1 MKNKYYQ
8 FIKNENS
15 TDLYIYGDITSQPYF
30 EGEISAST
38 IIEELNNIDSDE
50 LNVYISSYGGEC
62 KEGLAIYSALKRHK
76 AKVTTYCDGFA
87 CSIASVIF
95 MAGDERIM
103 DKGSLLMIHNAWSS
117 MQGNAE
123 ELRKQADTL
132 DIITQSSINAYMEHL
147 NISEKELKKLL
158 DEETWLDCYKSLEM
172 GFATK
177 IVESKPHSYSYQSA
191 KDTILK
197 MIKGN
202 EVLQMQE
209 PNQAIEVD
217 EVKEEVVVED
227 PTQVEE
233 VLEIEESP
241 QTETIED
248 TTEEVVEEVVE
259 ENIEIEKEEGTID
272 MKLNENKNINEM
284 EIMEMDRERSIREE
298 RGQRRLT
305 VAEEKFY
312 DRFVQSAKTRNPQ
325 QAFIELEGNE
335 DTAMPETIMEDVF
348 KDMLETHPLLNAVN
362 AVYTGYA
369 TKWILNDHEKQ
380 TAAWGDIDGE
390 ITKEI
395 TGAFRTIDIKQ
406 HKLSAFAQ
414 IPMGIL
420 DLGKT
425 FIDAYIRKALADSIA
440 TALEAAIVNGDGQN
454 CPVGL
459 MKNLTGALDGVHQ
472 DKEATVVKE
481 LSPKAMNEV
490 VAKISKT
497 AKGHVRN
504 VAKVQMI
511 VNNVDY
517 LTKVL
522 PAIQTL
528 NMEGRYVAE
537 LPFPTEI
544 IVCNEVPEGKAIVCK
559 LDEYFLGLASSKE
572 GVIEFSDDYKF
583 LEDKRTFKVKVYAT
597 GTPKDDNM
605 AQVLDI
611 SGLTEKVVKT
621 KQVQ

>member
-209 PNQAIEVD
+209 PNQVIEVD
-217 EVKEEVVVED
+217 EVKEEVVGED

-298 RGQRRLT
+298 RGQRKLT

-312 DRFVQSAKTRNPQ
+312 DRFVQSAKTRNPR

-348 KDMLETHPLLNAVN
+348 KDMLETHQLLNAVN
-362 AVYTGYA
+362 GVYTGYA

-380 TAAWGDIDGE
+380 SAVWGEIDGE

-481 LSPKAMNEV
+481 LSPKVMNEV

-497 AKGHVRN
+497 SKGHVRN

-537 LPFPTEI
+537 LPFPTDI
-544 IVCNEVPEGKAIVCK
+544 IVCNEVPSGKAIVCK
-559 LDEYFLGLASSKE
+559 LDEYFLGLASGKD

-583 LEDKRTFKVKVYAT
+583 VEDKRTFKVKIYAT

-621 KQVQ
+621 KQA

>member
-103 DKGSLLMIHNAWSS
+103 DKSSLLMIHNAWSS

-147 NISEKELKKLL
+147 NISKKELKKLL

-209 PNQAIEVD
+209 PNQVIEVD

-227 PTQVEE
+227 PAQVEE

-312 DRFVQSAKTRNPQ
+312 DRFVQSAKNRNPR

-335 DTAMPETIMEDVF
+335 ETAMPETIMEDVF
-348 KDMLETHPLLNAVN
+348 KDMLETHQLLNAVN
-362 AVYTGYA
+362 GVYTGYA

-380 TAAWGDIDGE
+380 SAVWGEIDGE

-440 TALEAAIVNGDGQN
+440 TALEAAIVNGDGKN

-481 LSPKAMNEV
+481 LSPKVMNEV

-497 AKGHVRN
+497 SKGHVRN

-537 LPFPTEI
+537 LPFPTDI
-544 IVCNEVPEGKAIVCK
+544 IVCNEVPSGKAIVCK
-559 LDEYFLGLASSKE
+559 LDEYFLGLASGKD

-583 LEDKRTFKVKVYAT
+583 VEDKRTFKVKIYAT

-621 KQVQ
+621 KQA

>member
-209 PNQAIEVD
+209 PNQVIEVD

-227 PTQVEE
+227 PAQVEE

-312 DRFVQSAKTRNPQ
+312 DRFVQSAKTRNPR

-335 DTAMPETIMEDVF
+335 ETAMPETIMEDVF
-348 KDMLETHPLLNAVN
+348 KDMLETHQLLNAVN
-362 AVYTGYA
+362 GVYTGYA

-380 TAAWGDIDGE
+380 SAVWGEIDGE

-440 TALEAAIVNGDGQN
+440 TALEAAIVNGDGKN

-481 LSPKAMNEV
+481 LSPKVMNEV

-497 AKGHVRN
+497 SKGHVRN

-537 LPFPTEI
+537 LPFPTDI
-544 IVCNEVPEGKAIVCK
+544 IVCK
-559 LDEYFLGLASSKE
+559 LDEYFLGLASGKD

-583 LEDKRTFKVKVYAT
+583 VEDKRTFKVKIYAT

-621 KQVQ
+621 KQA

>member
-209 PNQAIEVD
+209 PNQVIEVD

-227 PTQVEE
+227 PTQVQE
-233 VLEIEESP
+233 VLEVEESP
-241 QTETIED
+241 QTEPIED
-248 TTEEVVEEVVE
+248 NTEEVEEVIE
-259 ENIEIEKEEGTID
+259 ENIEVEKKEGTID

-298 RGQRRLT
+298 RGQRKLT

-312 DRFVQSAKTRNPQ
+312 DRFVQSAKTRNPR

-348 KDMLETHPLLNAVN
+348 KDMLETQQLLNAVN
-362 AVYTGYA
+362 GVYTGYA

-380 TAAWGDIDGE
+380 SAVWGEIDGE

-414 IPMGIL
+414 IPMGVL
-420 DLGKT
+420 DLGKS

-440 TALEAAIVNGDGQN
+440 TALEAAIVNGNGQN

-472 DKEATVVKE
+472 DKEAPVVKE
-481 LSPKAMNEV
+481 LSPKVMNEV

-497 AKGHVRN
+497 SKGHVRN

-544 IVCNEVPEGKAIVCK
+544 IVCNEVPSGKAIVCK
-559 LDEYFLGLASSKE
+559 LDEYFLGLASGKD

-597 GTPKDDNM
+597 GAPKDDNM

>member
-1 MKNKYYQ
+1 
-8 FIKNENS
+8 
-15 TDLYIYGDITSQPYF
+15 
-30 EGEISAST
+30 
-38 IIEELNNIDSDE
+38 
-50 LNVYISSYGGEC
+50 
-62 KEGLAIYSALKRHK
+62 
-76 AKVTTYCDGFA
+76 
-87 CSIASVIF
+87 
-95 MAGDERIM
+95 
-103 DKGSLLMIHNAWSS
+103 
-117 MQGNAE
+117 
-123 ELRKQADTL
+123 
-132 DIITQSSINAYMEHL
+132 
-147 NISEKELKKLL
+147 
-158 DEETWLDCYKSLEM
+158 
-172 GFATK
+172 
-177 IVESKPHSYSYQSA
+177 
-191 KDTILK
+191 
-197 MIKGN
+197 
-202 EVLQMQE
+202 
-209 PNQAIEVD
+209 
-217 EVKEEVVVED
+217 
-227 PTQVEE
+227 
-233 VLEIEESP
+233 
-241 QTETIED
+241 
-248 TTEEVVEEVVE
+248 
-259 ENIEIEKEEGTID
+259 

-312 DRFVQSAKTRNPQ
+312 DRFVQSAKTRNPR

-335 DTAMPETIMEDVF
+335 ETAMPETIMEDVF
-348 KDMLETHPLLNAVN
+348 KDMLETHQLLNAVN
-362 AVYTGYA
+362 GVYTGYA

-380 TAAWGDIDGE
+380 SAVWGEIDGE

-440 TALEAAIVNGDGQN
+440 TALEAAIVNGDGKN

-481 LSPKAMNEV
+481 LSPKVMNEV

-497 AKGHVRN
+497 SKGHVRN

-537 LPFPTEI
+537 LPFPTDI
-544 IVCNEVPEGKAIVCK
+544 IVCNEVPSGKAIVCK
-559 LDEYFLGLASSKE
+559 LDEYFLGLASGKD

-583 LEDKRTFKVKVYAT
+583 VEDKRTFKVKIYAT

-621 KQVQ
+621 KQA

>member
-209 PNQAIEVD
+209 PNQVIEVD

-227 PTQVEE
+227 PDQVEE
-233 VLEIEESP
+233 VLEVEESP
-241 QTETIED
+241 QTEPIED
-248 TTEEVVEEVVE
+248 TTEEVEEVIE
-259 ENIEIEKEEGTID
+259 ENIEVEKKEGTID

-312 DRFVQSAKTRNPQ
+312 DRFVQSAKTRNPR

-414 IPMGIL
+414 IPMGVL
-420 DLGKT
+420 DLGKS

-440 TALEAAIVNGDGQN
+440 TALEAAIVNGDGKN

-481 LSPKAMNEV
+481 LSPKVMNEV

-528 NMEGRYVAE
+528 NAEGRYVAE

-544 IVCNEVPEGKAIVCK
+544 IVCNEVPSGKAIVCK
-559 LDEYFLGLASSKE
+559 LDEYFLGLASGKD
-572 GVIEFSDDYKF
+572 GVIEFSDEYKF
-583 LEDKRTFKVKVYAT
+583 VEDKRTFKVKVYAT

>member
-298 RGQRRLT
+298 RGQRKLT

-312 DRFVQSAKTRNPQ
+312 DRFVQSAKTRNPR

-335 DTAMPETIMEDVF
+335 ETAMPETIMEDVF
-348 KDMLETHPLLNAVN
+348 KDMLETHQLLNAVN
-362 AVYTGYA
+362 GVYTGYA

-380 TAAWGDIDGE
+380 SAVWGEIDGE

-481 LSPKAMNEV
+481 LSPKVMNEV

-544 IVCNEVPEGKAIVCK
+544 IVCNEVPSGKAIVCK
-559 LDEYFLGLASSKE
+559 LDEYFLGLASGKE

-611 SGLTEKVVKT
+611 TGLTEKVIKT
-621 KQVQ
+621 KQA

>member
-30 EGEISAST
+30 EGEVSAST

-177 IVESKPHSYSYQSA
+177 IVESKPHSYSYQST
-191 KDTILK
+191 KDAILK

-209 PNQAIEVD
+209 PKQVIEVD

-227 PTQVEE
+227 PTQVQE
-233 VLEIEESP
+233 VLEVEESP
-241 QTETIED
+241 QTEPIED
-248 TTEEVVEEVVE
+248 TTEEVEEVIE
-259 ENIEIEKEEGTID
+259 ENIEVEKKEGTID

-298 RGQRRLT
+298 RGQRKLT

-335 DTAMPETIMEDVF
+335 ETAMPETIMEDVF

-362 AVYTGYA
+362 GVYTGYA

-380 TAAWGDIDGE
+380 TAAWGEIDGE

-414 IPMGIL
+414 IPMGVL
-420 DLGKT
+420 ELGRS
-425 FIDAYIRKALADSIA
+425 FIDAYIRKSLADSIA
-440 TALEAAIVNGDGQN
+440 TALEAAIVNGNGQN

-481 LSPKAMNEV
+481 LSPKVINEV

-504 VAKVQMI
+504 VTKVQMI

-528 NMEGRYVAE
+528 NMEGKYVAE

-544 IVCNEVPEGKAIVCK
+544 IVCNEVPSGKAIVCK

>member
-30 EGEISAST
+30 EGEVSAST

-233 VLEIEESP
+233 VLEVEESP

-248 TTEEVVEEVVE
+248 TTEEVEEVIE
-259 ENIEIEKEEGTID
+259 ENIEVEKKEGTID

-298 RGQRRLT
+298 RGQRKLT

-312 DRFVQSAKTRNPQ
+312 DRFVQSAKTRNPR

-362 AVYTGYA
+362 GVYTGYA

-380 TAAWGDIDGE
+380 TAAWGEIDGE

-414 IPMGIL
+414 IPMGVL
-420 DLGKT
+420 DLGKS

-481 LSPKAMNEV
+481 LSPKVMNEV

-544 IVCNEVPEGKAIVCK
+544 IVCNEVPSGKAIVCK
-559 LDEYFLGLASSKE
+559 LDEYFLGLASGKE

-611 SGLTEKVVKT
+611 SGLTEKVIKT
-621 KQVQ
+621 KQA

>member
-30 EGEISAST
+30 EGEVSAST

-259 ENIEIEKEEGTID
+259 ENIEIEK
-272 MKLNENKNINEM
+272 
-284 EIMEMDRERSIREE
+284 
-298 RGQRRLT
+298 
-305 VAEEKFY
+305 
-312 DRFVQSAKTRNPQ
+312 
-325 QAFIELEGNE
+325 
-335 DTAMPETIMEDVF
+335 
-348 KDMLETHPLLNAVN
+348 
-362 AVYTGYA
+362 
-369 TKWILNDHEKQ
+369 
-380 TAAWGDIDGE
+380 
-390 ITKEI
+390 
-395 TGAFRTIDIKQ
+395 
-406 HKLSAFAQ
+406 
-414 IPMGIL
+414 
-420 DLGKT
+420 
-425 FIDAYIRKALADSIA
+425 
-440 TALEAAIVNGDGQN
+440 
-454 CPVGL
+454 
-459 MKNLTGALDGVHQ
+459 
-472 DKEATVVKE
+472 
-481 LSPKAMNEV
+481 
-490 VAKISKT
+490 
-497 AKGHVRN
+497 
-504 VAKVQMI
+504 KV
-511 VNNVDY
+511 
-517 LTKVL
+517 
-522 PAIQTL
+522 
-528 NMEGRYVAE
+528 
-537 LPFPTEI
+537 
-544 IVCNEVPEGKAIVCK
+544 
-559 LDEYFLGLASSKE
+559 
-572 GVIEFSDDYKF
+572 
-583 LEDKRTFKVKVYAT
+583 
-597 GTPKDDNM
+597 
-605 AQVLDI
+605 
-611 SGLTEKVVKT
+611 
-621 KQVQ
+621 

>member
-15 TDLYIYGDITSQPYF
+15 TDLYLYGDITSQPYF
-30 EGEISAST
+30 GEDISASM
-38 IIEELNNIDSDE
+38 IIEELNNITSDE
-50 LNVYISSYGGEC
+50 INVYISSYGGEC

-76 AKVTTYCDGFA
+76 SKVTTYCDGFA

-103 DKGSLLMIHNAWSS
+103 DKGSLLMIHNAWSC

-147 NISEKELKKLL
+147 NISEEELKKLL

-197 MIKGN
+197 MIKNN

-209 PNQAIEVD
+209 PIEVD
-217 EVKEEVVVED
+217 EVKEEVVED
-227 PTQVEE
+227 PTQVEVVVE
-233 VLEIEESP
+233 VEESP
-241 QTETIED
+241 QTELIED
-248 TTEEVVEEVVE
+248 ATDEVVE
-259 ENIEIEKEEGTID
+259 ENTEKEEGTVD

-312 DRFVQSAKTRNPQ
+312 DKFVQAAKTRNPQ

-335 DTAMPETIMEDVF
+335 DTAMPETIIEDVF

-362 AVYTGYA
+362 GVYAGYA
-369 TKWILNDHEKQ
+369 SKWILNDHEKQ
-380 TAAWGDIDGE
+380 SAVWGDIDSE

-414 IPMGIL
+414 IPMGVL
-420 DLGKT
+420 ELGKS

-440 TALEAAIVNGDGQN
+440 TALEAAIVNGDGKN

-472 DKEATVVKE
+472 DKEAIVVKE
-481 LSPKAMNEV
+481 LSPKVVNEV

-497 AKGHVRN
+497 ASGHVRN

-537 LPFPTEI
+537 LPFPTQI
-544 IVCNEVPEGKAIVCK
+544 IVCNEVPTGKAIICK
-559 LDEYFLGLASSKE
+559 LDEYFLGLASGKD
-572 GVIEFSDDYKF
+572 GVVEFSDDYKF
-583 LEDKRTFKVKVYAT
+583 VEDKRTFKVKIYAT

-621 KQVQ
+621 KNA